1 MANHRNNIVAV
12 QIKNGRPVIES
23 RLSFVSTESNDVLFF
38 KYLPFP
44 SSSSSS
50 FMLEAACDY
59 VRGYTR
65 TLIINPEY
73 NWRAASSSDTET
85 ILILPS
91 QATCVHGRI
100 RATIGNGG
108 KWPGSSGHT
117 RWAIHLPEP
126 ECTGRKRDP
135 G

>member
-91 QATCVHGRI
+91 QAVSTWANKSYHW
-100 RATIGNGG
+100 
-108 KWPGSSGHT
+108 KWRKVAGEQRPHQMGDTFART
-117 RWAIHLPEP
+117 RMY
-126 ECTGRKRDP
+126 R
-135 G
+135 